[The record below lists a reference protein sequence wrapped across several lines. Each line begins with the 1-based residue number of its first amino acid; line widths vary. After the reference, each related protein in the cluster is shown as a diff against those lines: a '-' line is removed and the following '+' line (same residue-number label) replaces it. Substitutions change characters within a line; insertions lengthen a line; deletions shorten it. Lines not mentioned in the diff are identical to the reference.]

1 MSILVILGITLL
13 LLFFVVLISFVLSKH
28 TQKNEE
34 DDIIEDILDEPI
46 DGVITAETTY
56 IHTTEK

>member
-1 MSILVILGITLL
+1 MSILVILGIILL

-34 DDIIEDILDEPI
+34 DDIIKDILDEPI
-46 DGVITAETTY
+46 DGVITTETTY
-56 IHTTEK
+56 IHISEK